1 VYRCLPTCWTWG
13 FLMPQTPTD
22 RARWHELSWLV
33 GLCACSARV
42 MDARPVSM
50 MIVGPP
56 GCGKT
61 ELLNRYHSPQSD
73 GHNMMLAYA
82 SQASQWGVQGVM
94 KEAVPRGVTH
104 LVVTELQTLLLRKN
118 AVWLGFLG
126 LMLQAMEEGV
136 GDFYNGPKKLSFNS
150 VRLGLLCA
158 MTTDAYYQEENDMR
172 GRGFLSRMIVVR
184 WSRTDQNVNKSILCA
199 NEGDTDEITPLAI
212 SFPKR
217 AVCHVSTPVANEI
230 AAYAFDT
237 DKDNQ
242 RRQAKRLTTLAK
254 VIAVLD
260 GKDEVAQ
267 GHWHALRAIE
277 WTWRSQT

>member
-1 VYRCLPTCWTWG
+1 MQPA
-13 FLMPQTPTD
+13 PTD
-22 RARWHELSWLV
+22 REKWHQLSWLV
-33 GLCACSARV
+33 GLCACSARIV
-42 MDARPVSM
+42 DARPVSL

-56 GCGKT
+56 GSGKT
-61 ELLNRYHSPQSD
+61 ELLKRYEKPQAEGD
-73 GHNMMLAYA
+73 NMMLAFA

-104 LVVTELQTLLLRKN
+104 LVVAELQTLLLRKN

-136 GDFYNGPKKLSFNS
+136 GDFYNGPKKLAFGN
-150 VRLGLLCA
+150 VRLGLICA

-184 WSRTDQNVNKSILCA
+184 WSRTHENVRRSMMRA

-212 SFPKR
+212 TFPKR
-217 AVCHVSTPVANEI
+217 AQCYVAPRVANAI
-230 AAYAFDT
+230 ADYAFDT

-242 RRQAKRLTTLAK
+242 RRQAKRLTTLTK
-254 VIAVLD
+254 VIAIID
-260 GKDEVAQ
+260 GKDEAKEV
-267 GHWHALRAIE
+267 HWDALRSIE
-277 WTWRSQT
+277 WTWRTQT